1 LKEEEVKSKE
11 EEETKS
17 KEEEDTKSTDDEEED
32 RKLQDPASS
41 KNGKGKRK
49 RSAEEEEHEEDD
61 DITTI
66 IVCTANNGKGRRK
79 WDKNQSCVFC
89 SVKRRKID
97 RHLRDV
103 HSEESEV
110 AEILA
115 IKYDRT
121 DSVKLRKKKKRLRKI
136 GWNRLRKKGNFLHNN
151 EVLKNGRGFFIP
163 EKRPTK
169 DQSHTNY
176 LFCEFCLAA
185 YSKRDLRK
193 HLKRCTEK
201 PTGYIVGK
209 RVQSSASMFMFT
221 PPSASDS
228 LKNVMERMI
237 VDDVSRC
244 VKSDSLIIEYG
255 NKMCLRLR
263 MEGDQQHHIS
273 NKMRE
278 LARLVIET
286 RKCCDQV
293 SSLQDVLMPK
303 NFNFVIE
310 AVTELAGWNEDEGCM
325 ETPSIGI
332 KLGHSLKRCSLIL
345 KARGIR
351 ENIHSLKKQADEF
364 CELVKLSWN
373 DEISRLART
382 ELYRRKWN
390 KPKLLPLTSDLQIL
404 GNHLKETITTSLN
417 ALANDNNDTASYRDL
432 ETSLLANIILFNRR
446 RSGEPAKMEV
456 ANFKTLTEKENPM
469 NDEVKESLTEFER
482 KLCTT

>member
-1 LKEEEVKSKE
+1 
-11 EEETKS
+11 
-17 KEEEDTKSTDDEEED
+17 
-32 RKLQDPASS
+32 
-41 KNGKGKRK
+41 
-49 RSAEEEEHEEDD
+49 
-61 DITTI
+61 
-66 IVCTANNGKGRRK
+66 
-79 WDKNQSCVFC
+79 
-89 SVKRRKID
+89 
-97 RHLRDV
+97 
-103 HSEESEV
+103 
-110 AEILA
+110 
-115 IKYDRT
+115 
-121 DSVKLRKKKKRLRKI
+121 
-136 GWNRLRKKGNFLHNN
+136 
-151 EVLKNGRGFFIP
+151 
-163 EKRPTK
+163 
-169 DQSHTNY
+169 
-176 LFCEFCLAA
+176 
-185 YSKRDLRK
+185 
-193 HLKRCTEK
+193 
-201 PTGYIVGK
+201 
-209 RVQSSASMFMFT
+209 MFMFT